1 VHRDYI
7 YLQKDKKTDGD
18 IKVTYRQTMKD
29 KRQEIRDRR
38 QGMEEI
44 RKMM

>member
-7 YLQKDKKTDGD
+7 YIQKDKKTDKD
-18 IKVTYRQTMKD
+18 IKVKYRQTTIED

-38 QGMEEI
+38 EGIEEL
-44 RKMM
+44 RT